1 MRLRAYLLMTFV
13 VAVWGSTFVLIKG
26 ALADATPA
34 AFNLVRMTLAF
45 AVLAVAYHRS
55 WRGIRRSHIAA
66 GAVVGLCL
74 AAGYQFQT
82 IGLVR
87 TTPSK
92 SAFITG
98 LVVVLVPL
106 FSVAPALRPPG
117 ARAPRWNAFLGAA
130 LAFIGILLLTAPPRR
145 MPATLPASA
154 LPVPTSPRSIS
165 ATCSPSAAPS
175 DSPFTASPSATSH
188 RAFAFQPLALLQV
201 GFCAIFMAISLPFIE
216 RPHIAWTP
224 RLITALAIAAV
235 LATAAAFSIQSWAQ
249 SMLPSTHTALLL
261 TLEPVFAWITS
272 FLVTGERL
280 GLRPASGALLILRHR
295 PHRTRPAAARP
306 HRPRSLNTLRRAILR
321 SSSTCHYQGVFNLRL
336 IHVN

>member
-1 MRLRAYLLMTFV
+1 MQMRLRAYLLMLFV

-45 AVLAVAYHRS
+45 FVLAAAYRQA
-55 WRGIRRSHIAA
+55 WRGIRRWQIAS
-66 GAVVGLCL
+66 GALVGLCL

-106 FSVAPALRPPG
+106 FSAIPGLRLPG
-117 ARAPRWNAFLGAA
+117 ARPPRWNAFLGAA
-130 LAFIGILLLTAPPRR
+130 LAFIGILLLTAPAAAVRSTPVSVFGSI
-145 MPATLPASA
+145 ASLLPDLSSINIGDLLTFGCAIGFAFHCIA
-154 LPVPTSPRSIS
+154 LSHISPRIG
-165 ATCSPSAAPS
+165 
-175 DSPFTASPSATSH
+175 F
-188 RAFAFQPLALLQV
+188 RPLALLQV
-201 GFCAIFMAISLPFIE
+201 GFCAVFMAISLPFIE
-216 RPHIAWTP
+216 HPHIAWTP
-224 RLITALAIAAV
+224 HLLIALGIAAV

-249 SMLPSTHTALLL
+249 SVLPSTHIALLL

-272 FLVTGERL
+272 FLIMGERL
-280 GLRPASGALLILRHR
+280 GMRPASGALLILAGIALTELV
-295 PHRTRPAAARP
+295 PQ
-306 HRPRSLNTLRRAILR
+306 L
-321 SSSTCHYQGVFNLRL
+321 
-336 IHVN
+336 HVPTAHEA